1 MQNYTLVYKIASYP
15 FNILL
20 GYSIAGSFNDFYSFT
35 PTPKKKFVQ
44 QPNGPA
50 SALPAGGP
58 QEDSADCF
66 SPAQLQTVK
75 HMMAAP
81 PCIVL
86 VQLLTLGDGF
96 LHTDTQIFFNAFPFA
111 PDQYSFEH
119 QKTEFTD

>member
-1 MQNYTLVYKIASYP
+1 MYSFASYP
-15 FNILL
+15 FNIRL
-20 GYSIAGSFNDFYSFT
+20 GYSIIGSFNDIYSFT

-66 SPAQLQTVK
+66 PCLAAVK

-81 PCIVL
+81 PCSVL
-86 VQLLTLGDGF
+86 VYLLTLGDGF
-96 LHTDTQIFFNAFPFA
+96 LHIDTQIFFNAFPFA
-111 PDQYSFEH
+111 PISIH
-119 QKTEFTD
+119 LNI